1 MLFSKTPFFLLLL
14 FLCNLLLLAQTARI
28 STAMEHVAIR
38 VGPEAPD
45 AIQVEADALHEWP
58 DAIQVEA
65 DHEEVDGIEVDP
77 GANQVEA
84 DAIEVEP
91 GAIQAA
97 LQVRT
102 ITLAATHFP
111 IITSDLHSTGF
122 FVRCRPALT
131 TQSSFGLYLTITHE
145 VK

>member
-1 MLFSKTPFFLLLL
+1 MD
-14 FLCNLLLLAQTARI
+14 
-28 STAMEHVAIR
+28 HVAIR
-38 VGPEAPD
+38 VGPEATDAFQVEAD
-45 AIQVEADALHEWP
+45 AIQVEADPLHEWPHEIQVEADPLHEWP
-58 DAIQVEA
+58 DEIQVEA
-65 DHEEVDGIEVDP
+65 DVYHEEVDAIEVDP
-77 GANQVEA
+77 GANQVEV

-122 FVRCRPALT
+122 FVRCKPALT
-131 TQSSFGLYLTITHE
+131 THSSFSLYLSVTHE

>member
-77 GANQVEA
+77 GANQV
-84 DAIEVEP
+84 
-91 GAIQAA
+91 A